1 MALTLGA
8 HWQPE
13 VSGGEHHFEVD
24 FEGAVFLH
32 QDRLAV
38 LGLREEEEEY
48 DGVVWSQVGVDVL
61 TEHQVVVIRGELFAV
76 SLRSSASCH
85 HKLMVGTA
93 KRKLSSVPDQIPFYF
108 GIETPREAKMLE
120 KEPKKQLYALR
131 PIP

>member
-1 MALTLGA
+1 MELTLGA

-32 QDRLAV
+32 QDRVAV

-48 DGVVWSQVGVDVL
+48 DGVVGSQVGVDVM
-61 TEHQVVVIRGELFAV
+61 TEHQVVKIGGELFTI

-93 KRKLSSVPDQIPFYF
+93 KRKLSSVPDQITFCF
-108 GIETPREAKMLE
+108 GIETPRKAKMLE
-120 KEPKKQLYALR
+120 KG
-131 PIP
+131 